1 MAIVL
6 TFSATLVV
14 LAAGGAIDRKT
25 AAVLLVCGGIVG
37 LVGFLDDKYR
47 LPARVRLAA
56 QILAACLFVGL
67 ADGFPG
73 PTVAAFFPQH
83 PWIGAFVLVVLL
95 TWYTNLFNFM
105 DGLDGIAAS
114 EAAFV
119 AGAGAWI
126 IFVQDG
132 SNGIATAMLCLCG
145 ISLGF
150 LVWNWPPARIFL
162 GDVGSGFLGLM
173 LAMLGLLA
181 SRSASTPVQVWV
193 ILGGLFAVDATV
205 TLIRR
210 MLRGDQWFEGHRLH
224 AYQHLAR
231 RWNGHLPVTIIF
243 ISINILWL
251 LPWALHAQKVPGH
264 ATTSML
270 IALIPLLILAIV
282 AGAGKLE

>member
-1 MAIVL
+1 
-6 TFSATLVV
+6 
-14 LAAGGAIDRKT
+14 
-25 AAVLLVCGGIVG
+25 
-37 LVGFLDDKYR
+37 
-47 LPARVRLAA
+47 
-56 QILAACLFVGL
+56 
-67 ADGFPG
+67 
-73 PTVAAFFPQH
+73 
-83 PWIGAFVLVVLL
+83 
-95 TWYTNLFNFM
+95 
-105 DGLDGIAAS
+105 
-114 EAAFV
+114 V

-145 ISLGF
+145 VSLGF

-210 MLRGDQWFEGHRLH
+210 MLRGDRWFEGHRLH

-251 LPWALHAQKVPGH
+251 FPWALHAQKVPGH

-270 IALIPLLILAIV
+270 IALIPLLILAV
-282 AGAGKLE
+282 FAGAGKLE